1 MIWNYL
7 KKDKIGAASKI
18 VYARKGDRV
27 AIIDNQINMYLVISE
42 SGNKFHVREDDISS
56 TYIEKEKPLLNEKE
70 IGKTKKR
77 SKK

>member
-18 VYARKGDRV
+18 VYARKGERV
-27 AIIDNQINMYLVISE
+27 AIIENQINMFLVISE
-42 SGNKFHVREDDISS
+42 AGNKFHVRQDDISS
-56 TYIEKEKPLLNEKE
+56 TYIEKEKPKINEKE

-77 SKK
+77 SKN